1 MIICCICIV
10 GNGNVILNLALFQ
23 KLGVGSKRAR
33 CPVLGCPIHSKIWKF
48 LIHLN
53 FIYDKM

>member
-1 MIICCICIV
+1 MLLKDRGCICCICIV

-33 CPVLGCPIHSKIWKF
+33 CPVLGSVPYIAKSGSS
-48 LIHLN
+48 
-53 FIYDKM
+53 

>member
-23 KLGVGSKRAR
+23 KLGVGSQRAR
-33 CPVLGCPIHSKIWKF
+33 CPVLGSVPYIAKSGSS
-48 LIHLN
+48 
-53 FIYDKM
+53 